1 MFRTLDNGVILK
13 YFWLGALG
21 LPVLRCVTLLLLTC
35 MDKAQNNS
43 NFVPISLGII
53 VRFCIPKFGKKI
65 RHAGARSKMHTKIRS
80 VCSEK
85 AHFAEN
91 IFRMHFLVE
100 EGYYSASA

>member
-1 MFRTLDNGVILK
+1 MYTG
-13 YFWLGALG
+13 
-21 LPVLRCVTLLLLTC
+21 
-35 MDKAQNNS
+35 S
-43 NFVPISLGII
+43 SLGVTMVTGHIHTHI
-53 VRFCIPKFGKKI
+53 HSVNAMQCALIVVRFCIPKFGKKI

-100 EGYYSASA
+100 ER

>member
-1 MFRTLDNGVILK
+1 MDN
-13 YFWLGALG
+13 
-21 LPVLRCVTLLLLTC
+21 LL
-35 MDKAQNNS
+35 
-43 NFVPISLGII
+43 

-100 EGYYSASA
+100 ER